1 MSILRIPTARVF
13 EPLLAAAR
21 YKGLYGGRGSGKSH
35 FFGELM
41 VETCQAEQRTLAQS
55 SKRLIESKIAAL
67 GLSHRFKVYS
77 DKIET
82 PGDGIIIFRGM
93 QAPRAIRACAP
104 SYCQHCPSGNRPYS
118 RAGRRQSRPKGK
130 KPIMTARPQL
140 PDRAPRTK
148 GAPTAL
154 DGLLVVDFTRV
165 VAGPACT
172 QTLADFG
179 AEVIKIENPDGGD
192 DTRSYEHADLAG
204 ESAAYISLNRNKR
217 GIVLDFTKPEACE
230 VARELIARA
239 DVVVENFSA
248 GVMKKYGLDYA
259 SVAASNPRL
268 VYCSIS
274 AYGRQGPFASRPGF
288 DPITQA
294 ESGFMSL
301 NGFPDGP
308 PVRTGPPAIDMVT
321 GMTACNAIMMA
332 LFARD
337 RIGRGQQVEVALFDV
352 ALGMTGFYGMAYLM
366 TGTNFSRQGNS
377 PNGSPSVGVYQAS
390 DAPFYI
396 ACANDRLYRRL
407 VIEVLGRP
415 DLASGEFANRRLR
428 TANKEKLRAILTGIF
443 VQDIR
448 ENWVTRM
455 KAANIPVG
463 FLRTLEE
470 AFNSPEVRQR
480 HRLSQ
485 IPHPAAGSVPNI
497 ESPIHLGLT
506 PAIDPVAA
514 PLLGVHTREVL
525 CKTLGY
531 DDARIAALS
540 EAGVFGMVATVAAN

>member
-1 MSILRIPTARVF
+1 
-13 EPLLAAAR
+13 
-21 YKGLYGGRGSGKSH
+21 
-35 FFGELM
+35 
-41 VETCQAEQRTLAQS
+41 
-55 SKRLIESKIAAL
+55 
-67 GLSHRFKVYS
+67 
-77 DKIET
+77 
-82 PGDGIIIFRGM
+82 
-93 QAPRAIRACAP
+93 
-104 SYCQHCPSGNRPYS
+104 
-118 RAGRRQSRPKGK
+118 
-130 KPIMTARPQL
+130 MTARPQL

-204 ESAAYISLNRNKR
+204 ESAAFVSLNRNKR
-217 GIVLDFTKPEACE
+217 GIALDLTKPEARDI
-230 VARELIARA
+230 ARELIARA

-259 SVAASNPRL
+259 SVAPSNPRL

-321 GMTACNAIMMA
+321 GMSACNAILLA

-337 RIGRGQQVEVALFDV
+337 RIGRGQHVEVALFDV
-352 ALGMTGFYGMAYLM
+352 ALAMTGFYGMAYLM
-366 TGTNFSRQGNS
+366 TGVNPSRQGNS
-377 PNGSPSVGVYQAS
+377 PNGSPSVGVYEAS

-407 VIEVLGRP
+407 VIEVLDRP
-415 DLASGEFANRRLR
+415 DLASGEFGDRRSR
-428 TANKEKLRAILTGIF
+428 TANKQTLRAILTGIF
-443 VQDIR
+443 AKDLR
-448 ENWVTRM
+448 ENWVAKM
-455 KAANIPVG
+455 KSSNIPVG
-463 FLRTLEE
+463 YLRTVEE
-470 AFNSPEVRQR
+470 AFNSPEVRER

-497 ESPIHLGLT
+497 ETPLHLGLT
-506 PAIDPVAA
+506 SVVDPVAA
-514 PLLGVHTREVL
+514 PLLGQHTREVL
-525 CKTLGY
+525 RKTLGY
-531 DDARIAALS
+531 DDARIATLA
-540 EAGVFGMVATVAAN
+540 EAGVFGTPRGNS

>member
-1 MSILRIPTARVF
+1 
-13 EPLLAAAR
+13 
-21 YKGLYGGRGSGKSH
+21 
-35 FFGELM
+35 
-41 VETCQAEQRTLAQS
+41 
-55 SKRLIESKIAAL
+55 
-67 GLSHRFKVYS
+67 
-77 DKIET
+77 
-82 PGDGIIIFRGM
+82 
-93 QAPRAIRACAP
+93 
-104 SYCQHCPSGNRPYS
+104 
-118 RAGRRQSRPKGK
+118 
-130 KPIMTARPQL
+130 MTARPQL

-204 ESAAYISLNRNKR
+204 ESAAFVSLNRNKR
-217 GIVLDFTKPEACE
+217 GIALDLTKPEARDI
-230 VARELIARA
+230 ARELIARA

-259 SVAASNPRL
+259 SVAPSNPRL

-321 GMTACNAIMMA
+321 GMSACNAILLA

-337 RIGRGQQVEVALFDV
+337 RIGRGQHVEVALFDV
-352 ALGMTGFYGMAYLM
+352 ALAMTGFYGMAYLM
-366 TGTNFSRQGNS
+366 TGVNPSRQGNS
-377 PNGSPSVGVYQAS
+377 PNGSPSVGVYEAS

-407 VIEVLGRP
+407 VIEVLDRP
-415 DLASGEFANRRLR
+415 DLASGEFGDRRSR
-428 TANKEKLRAILTGIF
+428 TANKQKLRAILTGIF
-443 VQDIR
+443 AKDLR
-448 ENWVTRM
+448 ENWVAKM
-455 KAANIPVG
+455 KSSNIPVG
-463 FLRTLEE
+463 YLRTVEE
-470 AFNSPEVRQR
+470 AFNSPEVRER

-485 IPHPAAGSVPNI
+485 VPHPAAGSVPNI
-497 ESPIHLGLT
+497 ETPLHLGLT
-506 PAIDPVAA
+506 SVVDPVAA
-514 PLLGVHTREVL
+514 PLLGQHTREVL
-525 CKTLGY
+525 RKTLGY
-531 DDARIAALS
+531 DDARIATLA
-540 EAGVFGMVATVAAN
+540 EAGVFGTPRGNS

>member
-1 MSILRIPTARVF
+1 
-13 EPLLAAAR
+13 
-21 YKGLYGGRGSGKSH
+21 
-35 FFGELM
+35 
-41 VETCQAEQRTLAQS
+41 
-55 SKRLIESKIAAL
+55 
-67 GLSHRFKVYS
+67 
-77 DKIET
+77 
-82 PGDGIIIFRGM
+82 
-93 QAPRAIRACAP
+93 
-104 SYCQHCPSGNRPYS
+104 
-118 RAGRRQSRPKGK
+118 
-130 KPIMTARPQL
+130 MTIRPQL

-204 ESAAYISLNRNKR
+204 ESAAFVGLNRNKR
-217 GIVLDFTKPEACE
+217 GITLDLAQPAARD

-239 DVVVENFSA
+239 DVVVENFSS
-248 GVMKKYGLDYA
+248 GVMKKYGLDFA
-259 SVAASNPRL
+259 SVAPSNPRL

-308 PVRTGPPAIDMVT
+308 PVRTGPPAVDMLT
-321 GMTACNAIMMA
+321 GMSACNAILLA

-337 RIGRGQQVEVALFDV
+337 RLGRGQHVEVALFDI
-352 ALGMTGFYGMAYLM
+352 ALAMTQFYGMAYLM
-366 TGTNFSRQGNS
+366 TGVNPSRQGNS
-377 PNGSPSVGVYQAS
+377 PNGSPSVGLYQAS
-390 DAPFYI
+390 DGPFYI

-415 DLASGEFANRRLR
+415 DLASGGFANRRSR
-428 TANKEKLRAILTGIF
+428 TVNKEKLRAILTGIF
-443 VQDIR
+443 VQGLR
-448 ENWVTRM
+448 EDWVAKM
-455 KAANIPVG
+455 KSANIPVG
-463 FLRTLEE
+463 YLRTVEE
-470 AFNSPEVRQR
+470 AFNSPEVRER

-485 IPHPAAGSVPNI
+485 IPHPAAGTVPNI

-506 PAIDPVAA
+506 PVVDPVAA
-514 PLLGVHTREVL
+514 PLLGEHTKEVL
-525 CKTLGY
+525 RKTLGY

-540 EAGVFGMVATVAAN
+540 EAGAFGMVATVDVS

>member
-1 MSILRIPTARVF
+1 
-13 EPLLAAAR
+13 
-21 YKGLYGGRGSGKSH
+21 
-35 FFGELM
+35 
-41 VETCQAEQRTLAQS
+41 
-55 SKRLIESKIAAL
+55 
-67 GLSHRFKVYS
+67 
-77 DKIET
+77 
-82 PGDGIIIFRGM
+82 
-93 QAPRAIRACAP
+93 
-104 SYCQHCPSGNRPYS
+104 
-118 RAGRRQSRPKGK
+118 
-130 KPIMTARPQL
+130 
-140 PDRAPRTK
+140 
-148 GAPTAL
+148 
-154 DGLLVVDFTRV
+154 VDFTRV

-172 QTLADFG
+172 QILADFG

-204 ESAAYISLNRNKR
+204 ESAAFVSLNRNKR
-217 GIVLDFTKPEACE
+217 GIALDLTKPEARD
-230 VARELIARA
+230 VALELIARA

-259 SVAASNPRL
+259 SVAPTNPRL

-301 NGFPDGP
+301 NGFADGP

-321 GMTACNAIMMA
+321 GISACNAIMMA

-337 RIGRGQQVEVALFDV
+337 RLGRGQQVEVALFDI
-352 ALGMTGFYGMAYLM
+352 ALAMTQFYGMAYLM
-366 TGTNFSRQGNS
+366 TGVNPSRQGNS
-377 PNGSPSVGVYQAS
+377 PNGSPSVGVYDAS

-415 DLASGEFANRRLR
+415 DLASGEFVDRRSR
-428 TANKEKLRAILTGIF
+428 SANKKKLRAILTEIF
-443 VQDIR
+443 AQDLR
-448 ENWVTRM
+448 ENWVTKM

-463 FLRTLEE
+463 YLRTVEE

-485 IPHPAAGSVPNI
+485 IPHPAAGTVPNI
-497 ESPIHLGLT
+497 ESPLHLGLT
-506 PAIDPVAA
+506 PVIDPVAA
-514 PLLGVHTREVL
+514 PLLGEHTKEVL
-525 CKTLGY
+525 RKTLGY
-531 DDARIAALS
+531 DDARIAALA
-540 EAGVFGMVATVAAN
+540 EAGVFGTVSGRG